1 MLVYGRNYDELMQT
15 TDLVLMPCIYHA
27 LCQEIFC
34 MGLPVSVMVIES
46 FKRANG
52 QLMFVTRV
60 IYSNLLK
67 IDEFIELAVKRYIE
81 GYGTNEME

>member
-1 MLVYGRNYDELMQT
+1 MQT

-27 LCQEIFC
+27 LCQEIFY
-34 MGLPVSVMVIES
+34 MGLPISVMVIES

-67 IDEFIELAVKRYIE
+67 IDELIELAVSKSID
-81 GYGTNEME
+81 GYERD